1 MFQGIPEAICHGIRG
16 ERKGAVMIGALK
28 WALRIVGGLIVG
40 LAVVASGYLAA
51 GEGGRGEDSK
61 YIGAAKCRNCHRSTR
76 AGNQYGT
83 WQKMKHTK
91 AWETLGSDE
100 AKKIARE
107 KGVDDPQKSEKC
119 LKCHVTAFGEPAG
132 RVARKFDTKLG
143 VQCESCHGA
152 GEKHFKDR
160 LAAAGGEEEDQGDAE
175 KPYVKIPEG
184 EVVEPHLDVCL
195 KCHNSES
202 PTFKSLCITEI
213 FKEVMHFDP
222 RKKRSDADVEAMK
235 KKITDE
241 LIAKNVYCGG
251 SEKCRKCKKAAGK

>member
-1 MFQGIPEAICHGIRG
+1 
-16 ERKGAVMIGALK
+16 MIGTLTRT
-28 WALRIVGGLIVG
+28 LRMAGGLAAA
-40 LAVVASGYLAA
+40 LAVAAFSVLAA
-51 GEGGRGEDSK
+51 GEGGRGADSK
-61 YIGAAKCRNCHRSTR
+61 YVGAAKCKNCHRSTR

-100 AKKIARE
+100 AKKIGKE

-119 LKCHVTAFGEPAG
+119 LKCHVTAFGEPAD
-132 RVARKFDTKLG
+132 RVAKKFDAKLG
-143 VQCESCHGA
+143 VQCESCHGP

-160 LAAAGGEEEDQGDAE
+160 LAAGGEEEDQGDVE

-184 EVVEPHLDVCL
+184 EVVEPHLDMCL
-195 KCHNSES
+195 KCHSSES

-213 FKEVMHFDP
+213 FKEVLHFDP

-241 LIAKNVYCGG
+241 LVAKNVFCGG
-251 SEKCRKCKKAAGK
+251 PEKCKKCKKAAGK